1 MMFYKKSS
9 WCGDHVHRL
18 LSNTFYVAQLIEKQR
33 TNGGIVKSQDPR
45 TFKLLLWKIAWLQII
60 PTQRIILYYRRNNNI
75 GSSSLSYVHN

>member
-33 TNGGIVKSQDPR
+33 INGGNCEKSRSKKD
-45 TFKLLLWKIAWLQII
+45 I
-60 PTQRIILYYRRNNNI
+60 
-75 GSSSLSYVHN
+75 